1 MIVNPKTSSRR
12 TNPTAVD
19 RRGSVLVLMSIV
31 LPMMLILAAF
41 AINSASIEL
50 RRTEMTIVSDIAA
63 RAGSRELT
71 MSKSEEA
78 ARRRAK
84 QLAKRN
90 KVGNVPLTL
99 EDSDIEFGTAMR
111 QGTARYDFTQGTPH
125 PNSVRIFARRKTGSA
140 DGPLSLPFPGILGH
154 HAVNSEQHAIST
166 QVLVDIAL
174 VIDRSGSMA
183 YASNEPAVYPPSP
196 SSAPE
201 GWDFCDPA
209 PPISRWRDMLAAVD
223 VFTTEITNSPTDER
237 VAVVTYNGSATIDQ
251 PLTAD
256 FTKIATTLD
265 TYTQSLCAGGTNIGG
280 GIGQG
285 IEALINRVESR
296 TGASKVI
303 VVLTD
308 GIHNQGTDPVSA
320 AKQASSGGAM
330 IFSVTFS
337 DEADQNRMQKVAEKG
352 YGKHFHA
359 QNGDELKIVF
369 AEIAKRMPTLLTK

>member
-1 MIVNPKTSSRR
+1 MIGNLSYRISRGKPAR
-12 TNPTAVD
+12 LH

-41 AINSASIEL
+41 AINTASIEL
-50 RRTEMTIVSDIAA
+50 RRTEMAIASDVAA
-63 RAGSRELT
+63 RAGGRELT
-71 MSKSEEA
+71 MSQSEEA

-84 QLAKRN
+84 RVAQLN

-99 EDSDIEFGTAMR
+99 QDSDIEFGTALR
-111 QGTARYDFTQGTPH
+111 LGTARYDFTEGTAN
-125 PNSVRIFARRKTGSA
+125 PNSVRIFARRNTGSA
-140 DGPLSLPFPGILGH
+140 DGPLSLPFPSILGRNT
-154 HAVNSEQHAIST
+154 VDTEWNSIST
-166 QVLVDIAL
+166 QVQVDIAL

-183 YASNEPAVYPPSP
+183 YASDEPAVYPPAP
-196 SSAPE
+196 SSAPA

-209 PPISRWRDMLAAVD
+209 PPVSRWRDMLAAIS
-223 VFTTEITNSPTDER
+223 VFASEITNSPTDER
-237 VAVVTYNGSATIDQ
+237 VAVVTYNESADLDQ

-256 FTKIATTLD
+256 FTKITTALD

-280 GIGQG
+280 GIVQG
-285 IEALINRVESR
+285 VDALVNRVESR
-296 TGASKVI
+296 NGASKVI

-308 GIHNQGTDPVSA
+308 GIHNIGTDPVYA
-320 AKQASSGGAM
+320 AKEAGGKGAL

-337 DEADQNRMQKVAEKG
+337 DEADQNRMQQVAEKG

-359 QNGDELKIVF
+359 QNGDELKVVF